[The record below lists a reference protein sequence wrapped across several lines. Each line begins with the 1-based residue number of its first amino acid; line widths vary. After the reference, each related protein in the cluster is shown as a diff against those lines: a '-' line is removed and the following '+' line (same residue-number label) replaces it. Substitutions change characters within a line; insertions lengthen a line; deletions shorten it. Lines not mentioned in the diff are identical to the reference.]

1 MGSGQSGEREVTV
14 EERAGDD
21 GQPQIIVKQLLLVR
35 QENHCILLLQVT
47 QAFLQYVQGKQEGEG
62 EGARPL
68 PPPPYSGSEESD
80 IPHLTTDDM
89 VSVCVCVCVCVCV
102 VRDGV

>member
-35 QENHCILLLQVT
+35 RENHCILLQVT
-47 QAFLQYVQGKQEGEG
+47 QDFLQYVQGKQEGE
-62 EGARPL
+62 
-68 PPPPYSGSEESD
+68 
-80 IPHLTTDDM
+80 
-89 VSVCVCVCVCVCV
+89 
-102 VRDGV
+102 